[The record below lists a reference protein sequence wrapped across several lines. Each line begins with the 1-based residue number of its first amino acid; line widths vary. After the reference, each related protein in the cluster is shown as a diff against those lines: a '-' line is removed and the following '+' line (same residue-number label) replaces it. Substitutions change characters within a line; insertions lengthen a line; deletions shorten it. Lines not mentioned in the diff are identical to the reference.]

1 VAATIK
7 PLEDRV
13 LVQPLEAEQTT
24 ASGLVIPDTAKEK
37 PQEGKVIAT
46 GPGRT
51 DDNGKRIPLDLAEG
65 DIVIFS
71 KYGGTEVK
79 YDGNEYLLLNARDI
93 LAVVTK

>member
-1 VAATIK
+1 MATTIK

-24 ASGLVIPDTAKEK
+24 ASGLVIPDTAKDK
-37 PQEGKVIAT
+37 PQEGKVVAA

-51 DDNGKRIPLDLAEG
+51 DDNGKRIPMDIAEG

-79 YDGNEYLLLNARDI
+79 YDGNEYLLLNARDV
-93 LAVVTK
+93 LAKVTR

>member
-1 VAATIK
+1 MATTIK

-37 PQEGKVIAT
+37 PQEGKVISA
-46 GPGRT
+46 GPGRF
-51 DDNGKRIPLDLAEG
+51 DDKGTRVPMDVKEG
-65 DIVIFS
+65 DVVIFS

-79 YDGNEYLLLNARDI
+79 YDGQEYLLLNARDI
-93 LAVVTK
+93 LAVVEK